1 IINMEAIEETFI
13 EIIKRHEVLRSTFVV
28 ASSNNSAIMEGE
40 PRLLI
45 RKSIPFKFS
54 LIHLGKLS
62 SSSSDVVV
70 DDDDDG
76 DNNDN
81 DNYEEDDSPPQ
92 TITRRTITTSSS

>member
-1 IINMEAIEETFI
+1 MGVLPLSFAQKRLWFLDQFEPASSAYNIPSSIPIQNNIINMEAIEETFI

-62 SSSSDVVV
+62 SSS
-70 DDDDDG
+70 
-76 DNNDN
+76 
-81 DNYEEDDSPPQ
+81 
-92 TITRRTITTSSS
+92 